1 MSAPSIFL
9 VLAVGALEHVY
20 SASANTTHVKRTV
33 LIVDGDRAR
42 RPSPLILWNA
52 TARCELKIGDV
63 AYASAL
69 RRAHASPR
77 WRTHRDALVAA
88 RGCEIRAVASAEAVA
103 GRRERRAPGAEFSTK
118 NGFDGRAAMR
128 RTIERARKEHAD
140 VLRRA
145 VDAAEARRRESFGRE
160 AGYVEVEAL
169 DGTSAAL
176 VHVLGRVVRETIAPS
191 NWRPRAGGRDGS
203 RYVRRIVWVVQTH
216 GGRCVAI
223 CLPPTTEAAAAERSL
238 LKDGAVIDV
247 RNALVRRNAQTG
259 VCDLVCDV
267 RSHWRALDG
276 KDPRYADVCARAPKS
291 AFEQTLTFEALALAM
306 QSNGFARASSMI
318 RFKACVRWVKVAT
331 ERRRVPPMLR
341 ETDSSVT
348 AAMTYLACLAC
359 SRELE
364 TDHNN
369 VYKMCHCTSDDA
381 RCGFVW
387 RDIVL
392 GMQSDHGDSKTVIP
406 VRARG
411 DIARRLLFNVDASS
425 VLDEHASDDE
435 FDDFDDDD
443 AAPRSDHKKVVLAAI
458 NALAAGRRNAAMDWR
473 VKFPARDENGLPRR
487 DELELVDFNAD

>member
-191 NWRPRAGGRDGS
+191 SWGARARGRDGA

-306 QSNGFARASSMI
+306 HSNGFARASSMI

-473 VKFPARDENGLPRR
+473 VKFPALDENGLPRR

>member
-176 VHVLGRVVRETIAPS
+176 VHVLGRVVREPIAPS
-191 NWRPRAGGRDGS
+191 SWRPRAGGRHGA
-203 RYVRRIVWVVQTH
+203 RYVRRV
-216 GGRCVAI
+216 
-223 CLPPTTEAAAAERSL
+223 
-238 LKDGAVIDV
+238 
-247 RNALVRRNAQTG
+247 ALVVHTA
-259 VCDLVCDV
+259 V
-267 RSHWRALDG
+267 R
-276 KDPRYADVCARAPKS
+276 
-291 AFEQTLTFEALALAM
+291 
-306 QSNGFARASSMI
+306 
-318 RFKACVRWVKVAT
+318 RWV
-331 ERRRVPPMLR
+331 
-341 ETDSSVT
+341 
-348 AAMTYLACLAC
+348 
-359 SRELE
+359 
-364 TDHNN
+364 
-369 VYKMCHCTSDDA
+369 A
-381 RCGFVW
+381 RC
-387 RDIVL
+387 
-392 GMQSDHGDSKTVIP
+392 
-406 VRARG
+406 
-411 DIARRLLFNVDASS
+411 
-425 VLDEHASDDE
+425 
-435 FDDFDDDD
+435 
-443 AAPRSDHKKVVLAAI
+443 
-458 NALAAGRRNAAMDWR
+458 
-473 VKFPARDENGLPRR
+473 
-487 DELELVDFNAD
+487 